1 MAFLWRW
8 LLMLCH
14 FLWWL
19 MFCHSKLCIVIYSKH
34 GRFVHNDLVYLWPCS
49 RDRSLATWG

>member
-49 RDRSLATWG
+49 RDRPLATWG